1 MGCYD
6 FTILILYIG
15 KSLLIGGGFILFL
28 EVYSRHKKDV
38 HTITYTHQ
46 LINTS
51 LIKSNFNQYKTPSI
65 RHLHMI
71 HLHILFA
78 FFVCLLLQ
86 IPYVCTP

>member
-15 KSLLIGGGFILFL
+15 KSLLMGGEFILLL

-38 HTITYTHQ
+38 HNITYIHQ

-51 LIKSNFNQYKTPSI
+51 FIKSNFNLYKNPSI
-65 RHLHMI
+65 RHLHTI
-71 HLHILFA
+71 HLHI
-78 FFVCLLLQ
+78 
-86 IPYVCTP
+86 